1 MLFAAL
7 CENYLAPFLFALFSL
22 NCFERPMKFI
32 PVLILC
38 AGALTANAAQ
48 AQASA
53 PAPAVPAAASVP
65 AALDPATDKAVREL
79 LAAMKYRDQLN
90 AAFTSM
96 QKNIPTMI
104 LQMATAP
111 INANTAL
118 TDVERKAALD
128 RATKGVPDA
137 VAGVTAIVSDPKL
150 IDEMITEIVPLYAR
164 HFTVTELKAMT
175 VFYKS
180 PAGAKMLQTMPRVMN
195 ESMQISQK
203 LLMPRIQ
210 KYVDKVAAAPK

>member
-1 MLFAAL
+1 
-7 CENYLAPFLFALFSL
+7 
-22 NCFERPMKFI
+22 MKFI
-32 PVLILC
+32 PALILC
-38 AGALTANAAQ
+38 ACSLTAHAAQ

-53 PAPAVPAAASVP
+53 TVPAVPAAASVATAVDP
-65 AALDPATDKAVREL
+65 AADKAVREL
-79 LAAMKYRDQLN
+79 LAAMKYRDLLN
-90 AAFTSM
+90 AAFVSM

-104 LQMATAP
+104 LQMATAS

-118 TDVERKAALD
+118 SDVERKAALE

-137 VAGVTAIVSDPKL
+137 VTAVTAIVSDPKL

-164 HFTVTELKAMT
+164 HFTVTEIKAMT

-180 PAGAKMLQTMPRVMN
+180 PAGSKMLQTMPRVTQ

-203 LLMPRIQ
+203 VLMPRIQ
-210 KYVDKVAAAPK
+210 KHVDKVATAPK

>member
-1 MLFAAL
+1 
-7 CENYLAPFLFALFSL
+7 
-22 NCFERPMKFI
+22 MKFI
-32 PVLILC
+32 PALILC
-38 AGALTANAAQ
+38 ACSLTAHAAQ

-53 PAPAVPAAASVP
+53 TVPAVPAAASVATAVDP
-65 AALDPATDKAVREL
+65 AADKAVREL
-79 LAAMKYRDQLN
+79 LAAMKYRDLLN
-90 AAFTSM
+90 AAFVSM

-104 LQMATAP
+104 LQMATAS

-118 TDVERKAALD
+118 SDVERKAALE

-137 VAGVTAIVSDPKL
+137 VTAVTAIVSDPKL

-164 HFTVTELKAMT
+164 HFTVTEIKAMT

-180 PAGAKMLQTMPRVMN
+180 PAGSKMLQTMPKVMN

-210 KYVDKVAAAPK
+210 KYVDKVATAPK

>member
-1 MLFAAL
+1 MRKLPWPHF
-7 CENYLAPFLFALFSL
+7 YLRFLIELH
-22 NCFERPMKFI
+22 RHMKFI
-32 PVLILC
+32 SALILC
-38 AGALTANAAQ
+38 ACALS
-48 AQASA
+48 ASA
-53 PAPAVPAAASVP
+53 ARAQTSASVP
-65 AALDPATDKAVREL
+65 AAPAAASAPASIDPATDKAVREL

-90 AAFTSM
+90 AAFASM
-96 QKNIPTMI
+96 QKNIPTMV

-118 TDVERKAALD
+118 SDAERKAALD
-128 RATKGVPDA
+128 RAAKGLPDA
-137 VAGVTAIVSDPKL
+137 VTAVTATVSDPKL

-180 PAGAKMLQTMPRVMN
+180 PAGSKMLQTMPKVTQ

-203 LLMPRIQ
+203 VLMPRIQ
-210 KYVDKVAAAPK
+210 KHVDKAAAATK